1 MSEQQT
7 RPTPPTPPTRRS
19 RPLNR
24 RNVLTRSSRFGPNMT
39 PMVDVTL
46 VILIFFMASA
56 SIAGHEWFLRAQ
68 LPEVQDPDLVSS
80 GFSLPTPM
88 LSAEL
93 FVRDGA
99 VYVRGF
105 GDEPRPIGAIV
116 EQIRSMD
123 AELAAGLILGIRAG
137 DEVPYSAVVSLHD
150 AAAFREMRVAIR

>member
-1 MSEQQT
+1 
-7 RPTPPTPPTRRS
+7 
-19 RPLNR
+19 
-24 RNVLTRSSRFGPNMT
+24 MT

-56 SIAGHEWFLRAQ
+56 SIAGHEWFLRAH

-99 VYVRGF
+99 VFVRGF
-105 GDEPRPIGAIV
+105 GDEARPIDTVI
-116 EQIRSMD
+116 EQIRNMD
-123 AELAAGLILGIRAG
+123 AEVADGLILGIRAG
-137 DEVPYSAVVSLHD
+137 DDVPYSAVVSLHD
-150 AAAFREMRVAIR
+150 AAASREMQVAIR